1 MTVAPGFRIFGC
13 GVVTLALVAAFSGCG
28 GSDGGS
34 GSSADTTTSGVT
46 TTATGNA
53 TALDGWASGL
63 CQAIASWESTVKTTS
78 AKIDNSQADFNSASQ
93 AISSAN
99 QALTGSLGGLGT
111 PPAPAST
118 EAKDAIDEL
127 STNLQDESASIKQA
141 LNGNFSTQS
150 QIATAS
156 ARVRASISKMNA
168 SISKTV
174 ADLKALPDKE
184 GWKKSFQQVPAC
196 KIVANT

>member
-1 MTVAPGFRIFGC
+1 MTIAPTRRIFGC

-28 GSDGGS
+28 GSGGGS
-34 GSSADTTTSGVT
+34 GSSAGGTTSGVT
-46 TTATGNA
+46 TTATGSA
-53 TALDGWASGL
+53 TALDGWATGL
-63 CQAIASWESTVKTTS
+63 CQAIASWQSTVKTTS
-78 AKIDNSQADFNSASQ
+78 AKIDNSQADFNTASQ

-118 EAKDAIDEL
+118 DATNAIDEL
-127 STNLQDESASIKQA
+127 STNLQNESAAIKQA

-156 ARVRASISKMNA
+156 AKVRASISKMNG

-196 KIVANT
+196 KIVANS